1 MRNYLL
7 AALLAG
13 TGAGVFA
20 VPAAAQEAAPFSGVR
35 VEGIVG
41 YDTADVEGEG
51 SDGVVYGAQ
60 VGYDFQSGGAVFG
73 VEGEVSD
80 STVDECV
87 GGVLVTG
94 DTLCAEAGRDLYV
107 GGRVG
112 AAISP
117 NVLVYGKAGYTNA
130 RFALDYEDGTAATA
144 ADFSESENLDGVR
157 AGAGLEFAIGP
168 NSYAK
173 TEYRYSNYEQGFDRH
188 QVVAGFGFRF

>member
-13 TGAGVFA
+13 GLTM
-20 VPAAAQEAAPFSGVR
+20 PAAAQDPAPFSGLR
-35 VEGIVG
+35 VEGLVG
-41 YDTADVEGEG
+41 YDTTDVEDEG
-51 SDGVVYGAQ
+51 ADGVVYGAQ
-60 VGYDFQSGGAVFG
+60 LGYDFQSNGAVFG
-73 VEGEVSD
+73 IEGEVSD

-87 GGVLVTG
+87 SGVSLPG
-94 DTLCAEAGRDLYV
+94 DTLCARAGRDLYV

-112 AAISP
+112 AAVSER
-117 NVLVYGKAGYTNA
+117 VLLYGKAGYTNG
-130 RFALDYEDGTAATA
+130 RVRLDYEDGTAATA
-144 ADFSESENLDGVR
+144 ADFDVGENLDGVR
-157 AGAGLEFAIGP
+157 AGAGIEFALGP